1 MVVEF
6 NSTIFWSGNQRGNM
20 TEINSVTVA
29 IGAIVGIMV
38 VSTVANYFGA
48 GLEATLVTG
57 AITAIAALASP
68 TAGDKKEE

>member
-1 MVVEF
+1 MVDIE
-6 NSTIFWSGNQRGNM
+6 
-20 TEINSVTVA
+20 SVTVA
-29 IGAIVGIMV
+29 IAAIVVIMI

-68 TAGDKKEE
+68 SVGKTKEE